1 MYGWRMRR
9 QAALIIAFAGL
20 SACSLPRSRPV
31 AEPPGPGP
39 SAATSPGA
47 LPPPPPP
54 SSASDDDPPDPCAD
68 PVEAAYLSDC
78 QAGISTPDDG
88 VHGDDTEEVDDGH
101 EEETTVAPP
110 SPSRPR
116 PLHPF
121 ASLTDQQ
128 LAQRYK
134 DDPGSVGSLSV
145 GATNA
150 GALINGVSMPHGDR
164 WELLDP
170 ANAWGTQETIDALT
184 RAIDKVYEK
193 YPDSPKMQIG
203 HISARNGGPLSPHVS
218 HQSGRD
224 VDVSYYV
231 STPTR
236 WFTLVT
242 DSNLDRART
251 WAFVRALLSE
261 TDVELILIDRRIQ
274 KMLREYA
281 TSIGESEAWLG
292 AVFDGKPGVRPMI
305 IHAKG
310 HANHIHVRF
319 YNPIAQ
325 ETARRLQPLLG
336 LRSKPPVPA
345 SYVLHRARSGD
356 TLDSLAR
363 RYGTT
368 VDAIRAANGLKSN
381 AIKARRV
388 YKIPR
393 PGPARTSSPSGPS
406 RPPPRRVP
414 SAAHR

>member
-1 MYGWRMRR
+1 M
-9 QAALIIAFAGL
+9 
-20 SACSLPRSRPV
+20 S
-31 AEPPGPGP
+31 
-39 SAATSPGA
+39 T
-47 LPPPPPP
+47 
-54 SSASDDDPPDPCAD
+54 SDDS
-68 PVEAAYLSDC
+68 V
-78 QAGISTPDDG
+78 Q
-88 VHGDDTEEVDDGH
+88 GDDAEEVDDGH
-101 EEETTVAPP
+101 EEETAVEPPAP
-110 SPSRPR
+110 SHPR

-134 DDPGSVGSLSV
+134 DDPRSVGSLSV
-145 GATNA
+145 GTTNA
-150 GALINGVSMPHGDR
+150 GALLNGVAMPRGDR

-170 ANAWGTQETIDALT
+170 GNAWGTQETIDALT

-203 HISARNGGPLSPHVS
+203 HISARNGGPLSPHIS

-236 WFTLVT
+236 WFTPAT
-242 DSNLDRART
+242 DRNLDRART
-251 WAFVRALLSE
+251 WTFVRALLSE
-261 TDVELILIDRRIQ
+261 TDVELILMDRRIQ

-292 AVFDGKPGVRPMI
+292 DVFDGRPGVRPMI

-336 LRSKPPVPA
+336 RRSKPPAAVG
-345 SYVLHRARSGD
+345 YVLHRARSGD

-368 VDAIRAANGLKSN
+368 VEAIRAANGLKSN

-393 PGPARTSSPSGPS
+393 SGQAKPTTPSGPS
-406 RPPPRRVP
+406 RPAPRRVP
-414 SAAHR
+414 AAARR